1 MMSAPEPAAGAPP
14 EAGTPGGSVPGG
26 SAPAGSVVAR
36 VFRESSGRA
45 VATLARVFGDIDLA
59 EDAVQEAFAVAI
71 ERWPSDGLPPNPGGW
86 IVTTARRKALD
97 RLRRE
102 STRPGREAQAAALI
116 GEPEPETEAGPV
128 ADDQLRLIFT
138 CCHPALAPEARIA
151 LTLRLIAGLQ
161 TPEIARAFLVP
172 EPTIAQRLVRAKR
185 KIKDAGI
192 PYRIPRDHELPQ
204 RLPDVLAV
212 LYLVFNEGYT
222 ASAGDS
228 LTRQEL
234 GAEAIRLARLL
245 HELMPDEP
253 EVSGLL
259 ALLLLTE
266 SRRAARTTP
275 AGDLVVLADQDRGR
289 WNRDLIAEGQGIVR
303 ECLRRN
309 QPGPYQVQAAIAA
322 VHSDAQEAARTDW
335 RQVLALYDQLSVIAP
350 TPVVAL
356 NRAVALAQVA
366 GPAAAL
372 EALDELPL
380 DGYHLYH
387 ATRADLLRRLNR
399 SAEAAAAYERAIALA
414 ENAAERA
421 FLAARRAALDQP
433 GAR

>member
-1 MMSAPEPAAGAPP
+1 
-14 EAGTPGGSVPGG
+14 
-26 SAPAGSVVAR
+26 
-36 VFRESSGRA
+36 
-45 VATLARVFGDIDLA
+45 
-59 EDAVQEAFAVAI
+59 
-71 ERWPSDGLPPNPGGW
+71 
-86 IVTTARRKALD
+86 
-97 RLRRE
+97 
-102 STRPGREAQAAALI
+102 
-116 GEPEPETEAGPV
+116 V
-128 ADDQLRLIFT
+128 ADDQLRLLFT

-212 LYLVFNEGYT
+212 VYLVFNEGYT

-228 LTRQEL
+228 LIRQEL
-234 GAEAIRLARLL
+234 CAEAIRLARLL
-245 HELMPDEP
+245 HALMPDEP

-259 ALLLLTE
+259 ALLLLTD

-275 AGDLVVLADQDRGR
+275 AGDLVPLTDQDRTR
-289 WNRDLIAEGQGIVR
+289 WNHAQIAEGQRIVR
-303 ECLRRN
+303 DCLRRN
-309 QPGPYQVQAAIAA
+309 QPGPYQIQAAIAA
-322 VHSDAQEAARTDW
+322 VHSDAPEAALTDW
-335 RQVLALYDQLSVIAP
+335 RQVLALYDQLYAIAP
-350 TPVVAL
+350 TPVVSL
-356 NRAVALAQVA
+356 NRAIALAEVA

-372 EALDELPL
+372 EAADELPL
-380 DGYHLYH
+380 AEYHLYH

-399 SAEAAAAYERAIALA
+399 DVEAAAAYDRAIALT

-421 FLAARRAALDQP
+421 FLATRAA
-433 GAR
+433 RT

>member
-1 MMSAPEPAAGAPP
+1 MNSGSEPAGGAALP
-14 EAGTPGGSVPGG
+14 AGSVTGQN
-26 SAPAGSVVAR
+26 APDGSVVAR

-102 STRPGREAQAAALI
+102 STRPGREAEAVALI
-116 GEPEPETEAGPV
+116 GEPEPETEVRPV

-212 LYLVFNEGYT
+212 VYLVFNEGYT

-245 HELMPDEP
+245 RELMPDEP

-275 AGDLVVLADQDRGR
+275 AGDLVPLADQDRTR
-289 WNRDLIAEGQGIVR
+289 WNPALIAEGQAIVR

-309 QPGPYQVQAAIAA
+309 QPGPYQIQAAIAA
-322 VHSDAQEAARTDW
+322 VHSDAHVAARTDW
-335 RQVLALYDQLSVIAP
+335 GQILALYDQLSVIAP

-356 NRAVALAQVA
+356 NRAVALAEVA

-372 EALDELPL
+372 AAVDDLPL

-387 ATRADLLRRLNR
+387 ATRADLLRRLTR
-399 SAEAAAAYERAIALA
+399 DAEAAAAYDKAIALA

-421 FLAARRAALDQP
+421 FLTTRRAALN
-433 GAR
+433 

>member
-1 MMSAPEPAAGAPP
+1 VTTPEPALVR
-14 EAGTPGGSVPGG
+14 T
-26 SAPAGSVVAR
+26 
-36 VFRESSGRA
+36 FRESAGRA

-71 ERWPSDGLPPNPGGW
+71 ERWPADGVPPNPGGW
-86 IVTTARRKALD
+86 IVTTARHKALD

-102 STRPGREAQAAALI
+102 STRPGREAAAVALI
-116 GEPEPETEAGPV
+116 GEPEPEPEAEVNPV

-138 CCHPALAPEARIA
+138 CCHPALAQEARIA

-172 EPTIAQRLVRAKR
+172 EPTVAQRLVRAKR

-212 LYLVFNEGYT
+212 IYLVFNEGYT

-234 GAEAIRLARLL
+234 CREAIRLARLL
-245 HELMPDEP
+245 HALMPDEP
-253 EVSGLL
+253 EVRGLL

-266 SRRAARTTP
+266 SRRQARATA
-275 AGDLVVLADQDRGR
+275 AGDLVLLPDQDRTR
-289 WNRDLIAEGQGIVR
+289 WDRDLIAEGQGIVR

-309 QPGPYQVQAAIAA
+309 RPGPYQLQAAIAA
-322 VHSDAQEAARTDW
+322 VHSDASDAARTDW
-335 RQVLALYDQLSVIAP
+335 RQILALYDQLYALAP
-350 TPVVAL
+350 TPVIAL
-356 NRAVALAQVA
+356 NRAIALAEVA

-372 EALDELPL
+372 DAIDQLDLA
-380 DGYHLYH
+380 DYHLYH
-387 ATRADLLRRLNR
+387 AARADLLRRLDR
-399 SAEAAAAYERAIALA
+399 EDEARAAYDEALA
-414 ENAAERA
+414 LTGNTAERA
-421 FLAARRAALDQP
+421 FLTARRAPPD
-433 GAR
+433 

>member
-1 MMSAPEPAAGAPP
+1 
-14 EAGTPGGSVPGG
+14 
-26 SAPAGSVVAR
+26 
-36 VFRESSGRA
+36 
-45 VATLARVFGDIDLA
+45 
-59 EDAVQEAFAVAI
+59 
-71 ERWPSDGLPPNPGGW
+71 
-86 IVTTARRKALD
+86 
-97 RLRRE
+97 
-102 STRPGREAQAAALI
+102 
-116 GEPEPETEAGPV
+116 V

-161 TPEIARAFLVP
+161 TPEIARAFLIP
-172 EPTIAQRLVRAKR
+172 EPTVAQRLVRAKR
-185 KIKDAGI
+185 KIKGAGI
-192 PYRIPRDHELPQ
+192 PYRVPRDHELPQ

-212 LYLVFNEGYT
+212 VYLVFNEGYT

-234 GAEAIRLARLL
+234 TAEAIRLARLL
-245 HELMPDEP
+245 RALMPDEP

-275 AGDLVVLADQDRGR
+275 AGDLVPLGGQDRAR

-309 QPGPYQVQAAIAA
+309 QPGQYQVQAAIAA
-322 VHSDAQEAARTDW
+322 VHSDAPQASRTDW
-335 RQVLALYDQLSVIAP
+335 HQILALYDQLSVLAP

-356 NRAVALAQVA
+356 NRAVALAEVA

-372 EALDELPL
+372 DAVDELPL

-399 SAEAAAAYERAIALA
+399 GPEAAAAYDKAIALA
-414 ENAAERA
+414 ENETERA
-421 FLAARRAALDQP
+421 FLSSRRATLNRP
-433 GAR
+433 GG

>member
-1 MMSAPEPAAGAPP
+1 
-14 EAGTPGGSVPGG
+14 
-26 SAPAGSVVAR
+26 
-36 VFRESSGRA
+36 

-71 ERWPSDGLPPNPGGW
+71 ERWPADGVPPNPGGW
-86 IVTTARRKALD
+86 IVTTARHKALD

-102 STRPGREAQAAALI
+102 STRPGREAQAVALI
-116 GEPEPETEAGPV
+116 GESEPEPEVNPV

-138 CCHPALAPEARIA
+138 CCHPALAQETRIA

-172 EPTIAQRLVRAKR
+172 EPTVAQRLVRAKR
-185 KIKDAGI
+185 KIRDAGI
-192 PYRIPRDHELPQ
+192 PYRLPRDHELPQ

-212 LYLVFNEGYT
+212 IYLVFNEGYT

-234 GAEAIRLARLL
+234 CREAIRLARLL
-245 HELMPDEP
+245 HALMPDEP
-253 EVSGLL
+253 EVRGLL

-266 SRRAARTTP
+266 SRRQARTTE
-275 AGDLVVLADQDRGR
+275 AGDLVLLPDQDRTR
-289 WNRDLIAEGQGIVR
+289 WDRDLIAEGQGIVR

-309 QPGPYQVQAAIAA
+309 QPGPYQLQAAIAA
-322 VHSDAQEAARTDW
+322 VHSDASDAARTDW
-335 RQVLALYDQLSVIAP
+335 RQILALYDQLYALAP

-356 NRAVALAQVA
+356 NRAIALAEVA

-372 EALDELPL
+372 DAVDQLDLA
-380 DGYHLYH
+380 DYHLYH
-387 ATRADLLRRLNR
+387 AARADLLRRLDR
-399 SAEAAAAYERAIALA
+399 ADEAGAAYDEALA
-414 ENAAERA
+414 RTGNTAERA
-421 FLAARRAALDQP
+421 FLTARRASRD
-433 GAR
+433 

>member
-1 MMSAPEPAAGAPP
+1 MTSGLEPAADGPAL
-14 EAGTPGGSVPGG
+14 ERSAPGG
-26 SAPAGSVVAR
+26 SAPGGRVVAR

-59 EDAVQEAFAVAI
+59 EDAVQEAFAVAV

-86 IVTTARRKALD
+86 IVTTARHKALD

-102 STRPGREAQAAALI
+102 STRPGREAEAVALI
-116 GEPEPETEAGPV
+116 GEPEHELEVGPV

-212 LYLVFNEGYT
+212 IYLVFNEGYT

-234 GAEAIRLARLL
+234 SAEAIRLARLL
-245 HELMPDEP
+245 HQLMPDEP

-259 ALLLLTE
+259 ALVLLTE
-266 SRRAARTTP
+266 SRRAARTTQ
-275 AGDLVVLADQDRGR
+275 AGDLVVLAEQDRAR

-303 ECLRRN
+303 ACLRRN

-322 VHSDAQEAARTDW
+322 VHSDAREAARTDW
-335 RQVLALYDQLSVIAP
+335 GQILALYDQLSVIAP

-356 NRAVALAQVA
+356 NRAVAVAEVA

-372 EALDELPL
+372 ETVEALSL

-399 SAEAAAAYERAIALA
+399 SAEAAAAYDEAIALA

-421 FLAARRAALDQP
+421 FLAARRATLSP
-433 GAR
+433 

>member
-1 MMSAPEPAAGAPP
+1 MTSGPEPAADDPARERSG
-14 EAGTPGGSVPGG
+14 PGRSV
-26 SAPAGSVVAR
+26 PAGSVVAR

-59 EDAVQEAFAVAI
+59 EDAVQEAFAVAV

-86 IVTTARRKALD
+86 IVTTARHKALD

-102 STRPGREAQAAALI
+102 STRPGREAEAVALI
-116 GEPEPETEAGPV
+116 GEPEYELGVGPV

-212 LYLVFNEGYT
+212 IYLVFNEGYT

-234 GAEAIRLARLL
+234 SAEAIRLARLL
-245 HELMPDEP
+245 RQLMPDEP

-266 SRRAARTTP
+266 SRRAARTTQ
-275 AGDLVVLADQDRGR
+275 AGDLVVLAEQDRTR
-289 WNRDLIAEGQGIVR
+289 WDLDLIAEGKDIVR
-303 ECLRRN
+303 ACLRRN

-322 VHSDAQEAARTDW
+322 VHSDAREAAGTDW
-335 RQVLALYDQLSVIAP
+335 RQILALYDQLSVIAP

-356 NRAVALAQVA
+356 NRAVAVAEVA

-372 EALDELPL
+372 ETVEALPL

-399 SAEAAAAYERAIALA
+399 SAEAAAAYDEAIALA

-421 FLAARRAALDQP
+421 FLAARRATLSP
-433 GAR
+433 

>member
-1 MMSAPEPAAGAPP
+1 MFQPESAAGDAPP
-14 EAGTPGGSVPGG
+14 AGSVPGG
-26 SAPAGSVVAR
+26 GSVPAASVLAR

-45 VATLARVFGDIDLA
+45 VATLTRVFGDLGLA
-59 EDAVQEAFAVAI
+59 EDAVQEAFAVAT
-71 ERWPSDGLPPNPGGW
+71 ERWPADGLPPNPGGW
-86 IVTTARRKALD
+86 IVTTARNKALD

-102 STRPGREAQAAALI
+102 STRSGREAQAVALI
-116 GEPEPETEAGPV
+116 GEPEPELEAGPV
-128 ADDQLRLIFT
+128 ADDQLRLLFT

-204 RLPDVLAV
+204 RLPDVLV
-212 LYLVFNEGYT
+212 VVYLVFNEGYT

-234 GAEAIRLARLL
+234 CAEAIRLARLL
-245 HELMPDEP
+245 HALMPDEP

-259 ALLLLTE
+259 ALLLLTD

-275 AGDLVVLADQDRGR
+275 AGDLVPLADQDRTR
-289 WNRDLIAEGQGIVR
+289 WNRAQIVEGQRIVR
-303 ECLRRN
+303 DCLRRN
-309 QPGPYQVQAAIAA
+309 QPGPYQIQAAIAA
-322 VHSDAQEAARTDW
+322 VHSDAPEAALTDW
-335 RQVLALYDQLSVIAP
+335 RQILALYDQLYAIAP
-350 TPVVAL
+350 TPIVSL
-356 NRAVALAQVA
+356 NRAIALAEVA

-372 EALDELPL
+372 EAVDELPL
-380 DGYHLYH
+380 AEYHLYH

-399 SAEAAAAYERAIALA
+399 DAEAAAAYDQAIALT

-421 FLAARRAALDQP
+421 FLVTRSRTS
-433 GAR
+433 